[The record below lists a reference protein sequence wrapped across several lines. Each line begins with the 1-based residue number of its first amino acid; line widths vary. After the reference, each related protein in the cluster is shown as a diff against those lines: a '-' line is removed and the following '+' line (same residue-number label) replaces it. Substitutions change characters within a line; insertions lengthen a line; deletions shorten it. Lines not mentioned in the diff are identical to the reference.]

1 MAKRTGIQLN
11 DTADSGSIM
20 DLKISPVLDASGK
33 IVSGL
38 VVGDTLQQ
46 NKALILIAQQG
57 EFKFR
62 PDIGVGIE
70 DILLDNDYLKF
81 RHKIREHFEK
91 DGLKVTTL
99 DLYANKPITIVADY
113 E

>member
-1 MAKRTGIQLN
+1 MAKKTGIQLVDN
-11 DTADSGSIM
+11 SDEGTLM
-20 DLKISPVLDASGK
+20 DIKISPLLDASGK

-38 VVGDTLQQ
+38 VIGDTLQQ

-62 PDIGVGIE
+62 PDLGVGIG
-70 DILLDNDYLKF
+70 DMVLDDDYLGG
-81 RHKIREHFEK
+81 RHKIRDHFEK
-91 DGLKVTTL
+91 DGLILSKL
-99 DLYANKPITIVADY
+99 DFYPNKPIIIEADY